1 MHAAVLRY
9 FEAVAEEGSIR
20 RASER
25 LHISPSAV
33 DRQILKLEGYFG
45 TPLFERRPNG
55 MRLTDAGRL
64 VLRHSRDTLHDF
76 ARLRGDIDN
85 LRGVVS
91 GQVTITTLDSL
102 TVHFL
107 PEAMARFVAA
117 HPAVQIRVVA
127 LDPVETMHSVAQG
140 HADLGLTFSPARR
153 RGVSLLADV
162 PSPMCAIMAPDHE
175 LAARSSLTLDECGAF
190 RLLYQDHSGSMQPFF
205 GTEMDAFKSAHQPL
219 VVSNTL
225 AVLKRLLLAGRR
237 HRVLH
242 PPGIHRGA
250 GRRAAGRRSARRRAA
265 VDPATVPDRPLRPPA
280 DGGRRRHGG
289 ASAASADAVRQQR
302 RAWRR
307 RMTRTLEGDRLQGAP
322 PPPVVGERGG
332 ARGPHSR
339 RRPSAGGAGTPA
351 PPRATLA

>member
-33 DRQILKLEGYFG
+33 DRQILKLEDYFG

-85 LRGVVS
+85 LRGVLS

-117 HPAVQIRVVA
+117 HPTVQIRVVA
-127 LDPVETMHSVAQG
+127 MDPVETMHSVAQG

-175 LAARSSLTLDECGAF
+175 LAARSSVTLDECGAF

-205 GTEMDAFKSAHQPL
+205 GAEMDAFKSAHQPL

-225 AVLKRLLLAGRR
+225 AVLKRLLL
-237 HRVLH
+237 
-242 PPGIHRGA
+242 RGA
-250 GRRAAGRRSARRRAA
+250 GIAFYTRLGFTEELA
-265 VDPATVPDRPLRPPA
+265 
-280 DGGRRRHGG
+280 GGRLVAVPLEDERLSTLRLCLI
-289 ASAASADAVRQQR
+289 APSDRLPTVAADAMAEHLRQ
-302 RAWRR
+302 A
-307 RMTRTLEGDRLQGAP
+307 LAEFGNG
-322 PPPVVGERGG
+322 VGGERGQ
-332 ARGPHSR
+332 
-339 RRPSAGGAGTPA
+339 
-351 PPRATLA
+351 

>member
-33 DRQILKLEGYFG
+33 DRQILKLEDYFG

-55 MRLTDAGRL
+55 MRLTDAGQL
-64 VLRHSRDTLHDF
+64 VLHHAQATLHDF

-85 LRGVVS
+85 LRGVLS

-117 HPAVQIRVVA
+117 HPTVQIRVVA
-127 LDPVETMHSVAQG
+127 MDPVETMHSVAQG

-162 PSPMCAIMAPDHE
+162 PSPMCAIMTPDHE
-175 LAARSSLTLDECGAF
+175 LAARSSVTLDECGAF

-205 GTEMDAFKSAHQPL
+205 GAEMDAFKSAHPPL

-225 AVLKRLLLAGRR
+225 AVLKRLLL
-237 HRVLH
+237 
-242 PPGIHRGA
+242 RGA
-250 GRRAAGRRSARRRAA
+250 GIAFYTRLGFTEELA
-265 VDPATVPDRPLRPPA
+265 
-280 DGGRRRHGG
+280 GGRLVAVPLEDERLSTLRLCLI
-289 ASAASADAVRQQR
+289 APSDRLPTVAADAMAEHLRQ
-302 RAWRR
+302 A
-307 RMTRTLEGDRLQGAP
+307 LAEFGNGID
-322 PPPVVGERGG
+322 GERGQ
-332 ARGPHSR
+332 
-339 RRPSAGGAGTPA
+339 
-351 PPRATLA
+351 

>member
-33 DRQILKLEGYFG
+33 DRQILKLEDYFG

-55 MRLTDAGRL
+55 MRLTDAGQL

-107 PEAMARFVAA
+107 PEAIARFAAA
-117 HPAVQIRVVA
+117 HPTVQIRVVA

-153 RGVSLLADV
+153 RGGSLLADV

-175 LAARSSLTLDECGAF
+175 LAARSSVTLDECGAY

-205 GTEMDAFKSAHQPL
+205 GAEMDAFKSVHQPL

-225 AVLKRLLLAGRR
+225 AVLKRLLLRGVGIAFYTRLGFTEELASGRLVAVPLEGKR
-237 HRVLH
+237 LSTLRLCLIG
-242 PPGIHRGA
+242 PSD
-250 GRRAAGRRSARRRAA
+250 RR
-265 VDPATVPDRPLRPPA
+265 PTV
-280 DGGRRRHGG
+280 
-289 ASAASADAVRQQR
+289 AASAMAAHLRQALTQFGSGLDSGIDA
-302 RAWRR
+302 
-307 RMTRTLEGDRLQGAP
+307 
-322 PPPVVGERGG
+322 
-332 ARGPHSR
+332 
-339 RRPSAGGAGTPA
+339 
-351 PPRATLA
+351 

>member
-33 DRQILKLEGYFG
+33 DRQILKLEDYFG

-55 MRLTDAGRL
+55 MRLTDAGQL

-175 LAARSSLTLDECGAF
+175 LAARSSVTLDECGAF

-205 GTEMDAFKSAHQPL
+205 GAEMDAFKSAHQPL

-225 AVLKRLLLAGRR
+225 AVLKRLLLRGVGVAFYTRLGFTEELASGRLVAVPLEDER
-237 HRVLH
+237 LSTLRLCLIAPSDRLATVAAQAMAEHL
-242 PPGIHRGA
+242 
-250 GRRAAGRRSARRRAA
+250 RRALAQFGSGF
-265 VDPATVPDRPLRPPA
+265 D
-280 DGGRRRHGG
+280 
-289 ASAASADAVRQQR
+289 
-302 RAWRR
+302 
-307 RMTRTLEGDRLQGAP
+307 
-322 PPPVVGERGG
+322 GERGQ
-332 ARGPHSR
+332 
-339 RRPSAGGAGTPA
+339 
-351 PPRATLA
+351 

>member
-162 PSPMCAIMAPDHE
+162 PSPMCAIMTPDHE
-175 LAARSSLTLDECGAF
+175 LAARSSVTLDECGAF

-205 GTEMDAFKSAHQPL
+205 GAEMDAFKSAHQPL

-225 AVLKRLLLAGRR
+225 AVLKRLLLRGVGIAFYTRLGFTEELAG
-237 HRVLH
+237 
-242 PPGIHRGA
+242 
-250 GRRAAGRRSARRRAA
+250 GRLVAVPLEDERLSTLRLCLIAPSDRLPTVAAGAMAEH
-265 VDPATVPDRPLRPPA
+265 LRQALAQFDTSVEPG
-280 DGGRRRHGG
+280 DG
-289 ASAASADAVRQQR
+289 A
-302 RAWRR
+302 
-307 RMTRTLEGDRLQGAP
+307 
-322 PPPVVGERGG
+322 
-332 ARGPHSR
+332 
-339 RRPSAGGAGTPA
+339 
-351 PPRATLA
+351 

>member
-33 DRQILKLEGYFG
+33 DRQILKLEDYFG

-55 MRLTDAGRL
+55 MRLTDAGQL

-85 LRGVVS
+85 LLGVVS

-107 PEAMARFVAA
+107 PETMARFVAA

-162 PSPMCAIMAPDHE
+162 PSPMCAIMTPDHE
-175 LAARSSLTLDECGAF
+175 LAARSSVTLDECGAF

-205 GTEMDAFKSAHQPL
+205 GAEMDAFKSAHQPL

-225 AVLKRLLLAGRR
+225 AVLKRLLLRGVGIAFYTRLGFTEELASGRLVAVPLEDER
-237 HRVLH
+237 LSTLRLCLIA
-242 PPGIHRGA
+242 PSD
-250 GRRAAGRRSARRRAA
+250 RR
-265 VDPATVPDRPLRPPA
+265 PTVA
-280 DGGRRRHGG
+280 
-289 ASAASADAVRQQR
+289 ADAMAEHLRQALAR
-302 RAWRR
+302 FGSG
-307 RMTRTLEGDRLQGAP
+307 LD
-322 PPPVVGERGG
+322 GERGQ
-332 ARGPHSR
+332 
-339 RRPSAGGAGTPA
+339 
-351 PPRATLA
+351 

>member
-33 DRQILKLEGYFG
+33 DRQILKLEDYFG

-55 MRLTDAGRL
+55 MRLTDAGQL

-107 PEAMARFVAA
+107 PETMTRFVAA

-162 PSPMCAIMAPDHE
+162 PSPMCAIMAPNHE

-205 GTEMDAFKSAHQPL
+205 GAEMDAFKSAHHPL

-225 AVLKRLLLAGRR
+225 AVLKRLLLRGVGIAFYTRLGFTEELASGRLVAVPLEDER
-237 HRVLH
+237 LSTLRLCLIAPSDRLPTV
-242 PPGIHRGA
+242 
-250 GRRAAGRRSARRRAA
+250 AADAMAEHLRQALAEFGNG
-265 VDPATVPDRPLRPPA
+265 VDP
-280 DGGRRRHGG
+280 GSG
-289 ASAASADAVRQQR
+289 A
-302 RAWRR
+302 
-307 RMTRTLEGDRLQGAP
+307 
-322 PPPVVGERGG
+322 
-332 ARGPHSR
+332 
-339 RRPSAGGAGTPA
+339 
-351 PPRATLA
+351 

>member
-33 DRQILKLEGYFG
+33 DRQILKLEDYFG

-55 MRLTDAGRL
+55 MRLTDAGQL

-107 PEAMARFVAA
+107 PEAMTRFVAA

-205 GTEMDAFKSAHQPL
+205 GAEMDAFKSAHPPL

-225 AVLKRLLLAGRR
+225 AVLKRLLLRGVGIAFYTRLGFTEELASGRL
-237 HRVLH
+237 V
-242 PPGIHRGA
+242 
-250 GRRAAGRRSARRRAA
+250 A
-265 VDPATVPDRPLRPPA
+265 VPLEDERL
-280 DGGRRRHGG
+280 
-289 ASAASADAVRQQR
+289 S
-302 RAWRR
+302 
-307 RMTRTLEGDRLQGAP
+307 TLRLCLIAPSDRLPTVAAQAMAEHLRQALARFGSGLD
-322 PPPVVGERGG
+322 GERGQ
-332 ARGPHSR
+332 
-339 RRPSAGGAGTPA
+339 
-351 PPRATLA
+351 

>member
-33 DRQILKLEGYFG
+33 DRQILKLEDYFG

-55 MRLTDAGRL
+55 MRLTDAGQL

-76 ARLRGDIDN
+76 ARLRGDIDS

-127 LDPVETMHSVAQG
+127 LDPVGTMHSVAQG

-175 LAARSSLTLDECGAF
+175 LAARSSVTLDDCGAC
-190 RLLYQDHSGSMQPFF
+190 RLLYQDHSGSMHPFF
-205 GTEMDAFKSAHQPL
+205 GAEMDAFKSAHRPL

-225 AVLKRLLLAGRR
+225 AVLKRLLLRGVGIAFYTRLGFTEELASGRL
-237 HRVLH
+237 V
-242 PPGIHRGA
+242 
-250 GRRAAGRRSARRRAA
+250 A
-265 VDPATVPDRPLRPPA
+265 VPLEDERL
-280 DGGRRRHGG
+280 
-289 ASAASADAVRQQR
+289 S
-302 RAWRR
+302 
-307 RMTRTLEGDRLQGAP
+307 TLRLCLIAPSDRLPTVAARAMAEHLRQALAQFGSGLD
-322 PPPVVGERGG
+322 GECGQ
-332 ARGPHSR
+332 
-339 RRPSAGGAGTPA
+339 
-351 PPRATLA
+351 

>member
-33 DRQILKLEGYFG
+33 DRQILKLEDYFG

-55 MRLTDAGRL
+55 MRLTDAGQL

-85 LRGVVS
+85 LRGIVS

-127 LDPVETMHSVAQG
+127 MDPVETMHSVAQG

-162 PSPMCAIMAPDHE
+162 PSPMCAIMTPDHE
-175 LAARSSLTLDECGAF
+175 LAARSSVTLDECGTF

-205 GTEMDAFKSAHQPL
+205 GAEMDAFKSAHRPL

-225 AVLKRLLLAGRR
+225 AVLKRLLLRG
-237 HRVLH
+237 V
-242 PPGIHRGA
+242 GIAFYTRLGFA
-250 GRRAAGRRSARRRAA
+250 EELA
-265 VDPATVPDRPLRPPA
+265 
-280 DGGRRRHGG
+280 GGRLVAVPLEDERL
-289 ASAASADAVRQQR
+289 SALRLCLIGPSDRVPTVAARAMAEHLRQALAR
-302 RAWRR
+302 F
-307 RMTRTLEGDRLQGAP
+307 GNGVD
-322 PPPVVGERGG
+322 GEREQ
-332 ARGPHSR
+332 
-339 RRPSAGGAGTPA
+339 
-351 PPRATLA
+351 